1 MVSDIRVGFLEKLEH
16 ELDTRGLVARVVR
29 TRSGPAFLRV
39 VNPDAASLAEDVT
52 CAPAPETH
60 DHYYW
65 WSWGERMHRVDDP
78 GGAALKLARVL
89 EPLRRERCERREA
102 RDPRDAWGSRETR
115 DVRGARDGRD
125 AHRFE
130 ARGLE
135 PHGAAPTR
143 EWPPGHP

>member
-1 MVSDIRVGFLEKLEH
+1 VVTDRRTDYLEELEH

-60 DHYYW
+60 VHYYW

-78 GGAALKLARVL
+78 GGAARKLARVL
-89 EPLRRERCERREA
+89 QALGAEPRGLDGPGA
-102 RDPRDAWGSRETR
+102 GADPGGL
-115 DVRGARDGRD
+115 GARLPERT
-125 AHRFE
+125 
-130 ARGLE
+130 ARG
-135 PHGAAPTR
+135 PHG
-143 EWPPGHP
+143 PP